1 MSITN
6 QEPSVASRPDL
17 DWSQI
22 RETVRMLYLAT
33 VQIDMALHEGDAS
46 IDTLSGNFT
55 SMIGCIDQITRAT
68 EDIRCKEENAEVIA
82 GIERKGDEISAS
94 MQQSIVAFQF
104 YDRLSQRLTHVTHAL
119 QALSELVGDQGRI
132 YNPGEWIKLQETIRS
147 RYSMKE
153 EQEMFD
159 LLLNGA
165 TIEEAL
171 DHGKS
176 ALQQE
181 PQDDIELF

>member
-1 MSITN
+1 MSITK
-6 QEPSVASRPDL
+6 QAPSVAARPDL
-17 DWSQI
+17 DWSQV

-46 IDTLSGNFT
+46 IETLSENFT
-55 SMIGCIDQITRAT
+55 SMIGCIDQITRAVD
-68 EDIRCKEENAEVIA
+68 DISRQDENAEIIA
-82 GIERKGDEISAS
+82 DIEQKGDEISAS

-132 YNPGEWIKLQETIRS
+132 FNPGEWTKLQETIRG

-171 DHGKS
+171 DHGKA
-176 ALQQE
+176 ALHQE
-181 PQDDIELF
+181 SQDDIELF